1 MTFYVIGNGFDLH
14 YGLNTTY
21 NNFKV
26 FLLENG
32 YWELVSKV
40 DQLFFERGN
49 FSPEDIDTW
58 SKFEDMLQ
66 VFNYLDADEIYDEAM
81 DDAETD
87 DDRADYWDSPSW
99 NVGYY
104 NKYIQVLKDQFD
116 LWIRGFNTRIVP
128 DQYFRPQE
136 GDFVLTFNYTT
147 TIEDSF
153 HPVNYDIAHIHG
165 TVGQELV
172 LGHNDYQEPNTFV
185 IIEDEDEDFDYRDTT
200 TKNAVNDVLELAAV
214 QYFKNSESILSEYA
228 GVFSSIPL
236 YDKVVIMGL
245 SCGPQDSMYVR
256 EILRY
261 TKSIDFYYY
270 DIESRRN
277 FESYAAEYHADVNYI
292 GW

>member
-21 NNFKV
+21 SNFKV

-81 DDAETD
+81 DNAETD
-87 DDRADYWDSPSW
+87 DDRAGYWDSPSW

-104 NKYIQVLKDQFD
+104 NEYIQVLKQQFD
-116 LWIRGFNTRIVP
+116 SWIRGFNTHIVP
-128 DQYFRPQE
+128 DKYFRPQK

-153 HPVNYDIAHIHG
+153 HPVNYDISHIHG
-165 TVGQELV
+165 TVGQNLV
-172 LGHNDYQEPNTFV
+172 LGHNDNQKPDTFV
-185 IIEDEDEDFDYRDTT
+185 IIEDEDSDYRDTT
-200 TKNAVNDVLELAAV
+200 TKKAVNDVLELAAV
-214 QYFKNSESILSEYA
+214 QYFKNSERILSEYA
-228 GVFSSIPL
+228 DVFSSIPL

-261 TKSIDFYYY
+261 AKSIDFYYY

>member
-21 NNFKV
+21 SNFKV

-81 DDAETD
+81 DNAETD
-87 DDRADYWDSPSW
+87 DDRAGYWDSPSW

-104 NKYIQVLKDQFD
+104 NEYIQVLKQQFD
-116 LWIRGFNTRIVP
+116 SWIRGFNTHIVP
-128 DQYFRPQE
+128 DKYFRPQK

-165 TVGQELV
+165 TVGQNLV
-172 LGHNDYQEPNTFV
+172 LGHNDNQKPDTFV
-185 IIEDEDEDFDYRDTT
+185 IIEDEDSDYRDTT
-200 TKNAVNDVLELAAV
+200 TKKAVNDVLELAAV
-214 QYFKNSESILSEYA
+214 QYFKNSERILSEYA
-228 GVFSSIPL
+228 DVFSSIPL

-261 TKSIDFYYY
+261 AKSIDFYYY

>member
-21 NNFKV
+21 RNFKE
-26 FLLENG
+26 FLLKNG
-32 YWELVSKV
+32 YRELVRKV
-40 DQLFFERGN
+40 DQLFYERGS
-49 FSPEDIDTW
+49 FSPKEIDTW

-87 DDRADYWDSPSW
+87 DDRAGYWDSPSW

-104 NKYIQVLKDQFD
+104 NEYIQVLKQQFD
-116 LWIRGFNTRIVP
+116 SWIRGFNTHIVP
-128 DQYFRPQE
+128 DQYFRPQK

-165 TVGQELV
+165 TVGQNLV
-172 LGHNDYQEPNTFV
+172 LGHNDNQKPDTFV
-185 IIEDEDEDFDYRDTT
+185 IIEDEDSDYRDTT
-200 TKNAVNDVLELAAV
+200 TKKAVNDVLELAAV
-214 QYFKNSESILSEYA
+214 QYFKNSERILSEYA

-261 TKSIDFYYY
+261 AKSIDFYYY
-270 DIESRRN
+270 GIESRRN